1 MQVGEFGVASL
12 LVAAGQDDLSGRR
25 TGEQFVCSGHLSKWK
40 PLADDGVNLLRRQ
53 EIKHRGEVLSICVG
67 LALDQ
72 AGRVYNVDDLSVGA
86 TPSSFTARR
95 LATAVNLLRCPF
107 SRPGPPVG
115 HKVSAGT

>member
-1 MQVGEFGVASL
+1 MQVGECGVASL

-25 TGEQFVCSGHLSKWK
+25 TGEQFVRSGHLSKWK

-72 AGRVYNVDDLSVGA
+72 AGRGVQRERLIGGCDPKQLHSEKAGDGGQPVALSV
-86 TPSSFTARR
+86 FTAR
-95 LATAVNLLRCPF
+95 AAP
-107 SRPGPPVG
+107 
-115 HKVSAGT
+115 